1 MKIEGSWTL
10 ALNFERFLLHQE
22 SQILISATDQGL
34 EFLARSRNLLC
45 DGTFKT
51 APTLQK
57 NLYPVWGHN
66 GVESASCLGIPWVK
80 KRGNKPVFW
89 LLSNKCTEILKLP
102 LVPEFIV
109 TDYESGVIP
118 AVRIVFFGS
127 EQVAGFTM

>member
-1 MKIEGSWTL
+1 MKIEGSWIL

-66 GVESASCLGIPWVK
+66 GVESASCLGIHWVK
-80 KRGNKPVFW
+80 KWF
-89 LLSNKCTEILKLP
+89 LSNKCTEILKLP

-118 AVRIVFFGS
+118 AVRIVFFGL